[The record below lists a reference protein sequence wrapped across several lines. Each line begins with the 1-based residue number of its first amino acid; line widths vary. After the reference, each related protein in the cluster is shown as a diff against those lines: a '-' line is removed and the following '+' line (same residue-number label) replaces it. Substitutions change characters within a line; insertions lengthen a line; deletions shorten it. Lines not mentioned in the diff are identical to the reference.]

1 MRQKGL
7 TLVATYSQ
15 TRSDRR
21 RNPAIIIHKVGIH
34 PVEIVLHENVSERR
48 RLRRPYLRRP
58 SAAKVTTVEPERQLA
73 VWQCA
78 GIPSVPEILVPQV
91 VALAATVGSH
101 RPHVDQTARS
111 VDNDVLGA
119 VGGDAGAYP
128 DLKRIGWVVYTNQY
142 RYGAPLSG

>member
-1 MRQKGL
+1 VG
-7 TLVATYSQ
+7 
-15 TRSDRR
+15 
-21 RNPAIIIHKVGIH
+21 NPAGIVNKVGIH
-34 PVEIVLHENVSERR
+34 PVEIVLHNDVGERWR
-48 RLRRPYLRRP
+48 FWYLRRL
-58 SAAKVTTVEPERQLA
+58 SAAKVAAVEPECQLT

-78 GIPSVPEILVPQV
+78 GIPLVAKVLVPQV

-111 VDNDVLGA
+111 VDDDVLGA

-128 DLKRIGWVVYTNQY
+128 DLERIGWVVYTNQY